1 MSIKMTNEEKL
12 MAKALAKCTFIP
24 GVQVKRFAR
33 DMAFRAELDDAD
45 PLTPRQAEYL
55 RNAVIRFRRQIDPK
69 IVDLA
74 DLKNRK
80 TT

>member
-1 MSIKMTNEEKL
+1 
-12 MAKALAKCTFIP
+12 MAPLFPLTVR
-24 GVQVKRFAR
+24 GFAR

-80 TT
+80 TARNTPYSTP